1 MSKVE
6 PGYYFFAYC
15 LNCKGEV
22 IFGEAPS
29 PEDEDFPKS
38 TSIVKTCPHCGLE
51 HTHKPREMGRGIF
64 EE

>member
-38 TSIVKTCPHCGLE
+38 TSVKTCPHCG
-51 HTHKPREMGRGIF
+51 
-64 EE
+64 

>member
-6 PGYYFFAYC
+6 PGYSFFAYC

-22 IFGEAPS
+22 VFGEAPS

-38 TSIVKTCPHCGLE
+38 TSIVKTCPHCGIE
-51 HTHKPREMGRGIF
+51 HTYKPREMGRGIF